1 MKAAF
6 GPWWLF
12 PLLLSLGAEEGCIPP
27 QITAPSAFFYVD
39 CKTEKLQEE
48 SCLSVRTLKEIL

>member
-27 QITAPSAFFYVD
+27 QITAPSAFWA
-39 CKTEKLQEE
+39 CI
-48 SCLSVRTLKEIL
+48 SPAW